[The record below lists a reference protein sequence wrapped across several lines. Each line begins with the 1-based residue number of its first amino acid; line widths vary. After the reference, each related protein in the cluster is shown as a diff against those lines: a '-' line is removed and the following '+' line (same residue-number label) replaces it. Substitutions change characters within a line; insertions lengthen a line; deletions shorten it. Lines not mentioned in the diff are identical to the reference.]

1 MSTHKVVYSP
11 CGEFMLSK
19 MALGLAKRLYG
30 ENWSRC
36 NYLEEFHDADAI
48 EVERHDPRLV
58 DLVELLEGN
67 AGDMRYNCFLEIRE
81 IEGDTYRIVD
91 VHLKDKAALGEL
103 VEVPK
108 EAVGPWIT
116 IEEDHEETT

>member
-1 MSTHKVVYSP
+1 M
-11 CGEFMLSK
+11 
-19 MALGLAKRLYG
+19 
-30 ENWSRC
+30 
-36 NYLEEFHDADAI
+36 
-48 EVERHDPRLV
+48 

-116 IEEDHEETT
+116 IEKDHEETT